1 MASKLLY
8 RFATGQTRHSVRAVW
23 CHSKVG
29 AHGVTRPA
37 FSRHFVTR
45 SKSIPRRAAALLLL
59 TTLLISGCA
68 TPKRTASIPF
78 QIGTTTVHAHVFQ
91 SKHPGPTY
99 LNVHDDENTSV
110 RAGKKILAQTGG
122 RLIELRHSGKRF
134 VAFKLDG
141 QTYRFDPN
149 RIFSPVGVRAT
160 LERTRNHSEAAQQAI
175 EAFTTK
181 LIETFALDREPVII
195 ALHNTGGGGLSINSY
210 LATGDKPTTASIT
223 HVSTNRFAGDFFYVT
238 DRCFF
243 DYLKER
249 DFNVT
254 LQDDANVPDDGSA
267 SVYFARKGIPYINV
281 EADVKNLKEQIEMVR
296 VVREMV
302 THFGLVRSP

>member
-1 MASKLLY
+1 MKTTEKDLL
-8 RFATGQTRHSVRAVW
+8 RLAPTLLLL
-23 CHSKVG
+23 
-29 AHGVTRPA
+29 
-37 FSRHFVTR
+37 
-45 SKSIPRRAAALLLL
+45 AALL
-59 TTLLISGCA
+59 ISSCA
-68 TPKRTASIPF
+68 APRRTGSIPF

-91 SKHPGPTY
+91 HHHPSPTY

-122 RLIELRHSGKRF
+122 RLIELVHSGKRH
-134 VAFKLDG
+134 VAFELNG

-160 LERTRNHSEAAQQAI
+160 LERTRNHSATAQQAI
-175 EAFTTK
+175 EAFTTS

-210 LATGDKPTTASIT
+210 LADGDKPTTASIT
-223 HVSTNRFAGDFFYVT
+223 YVSTNRFAGDFFYVT
-238 DRCFF
+238 DRRFF
-243 DYLKER
+243 DYLKAR

-254 LQDDANVPDDGSA
+254 LQDDACVPDDGSA

-281 EADVKNLKEQIEMVR
+281 EADVKHLNEQIEMVR
-296 VVREMV
+296 VAREMV
-302 THFGLVRSP
+302 EHLGLARP

>member
-1 MASKLLY
+1 M
-8 RFATGQTRHSVRAVW
+8 
-23 CHSKVG
+23 
-29 AHGVTRPA
+29 
-37 FSRHFVTR
+37 
-45 SKSIPRRAAALLLL
+45 
-59 TTLLISGCA
+59 
-68 TPKRTASIPF
+68 
-78 QIGTTTVHAHVFQ
+78 
-91 SKHPGPTY
+91 PGPTY

-122 RLIELRHSGKRF
+122 RLIELRHNGKRF
-134 VAFKLDG
+134 VVFELDG

-160 LERTRNHSEAAQQAI
+160 LERTRNHSDAAQQAI
-175 EAFTTK
+175 EAFTTRF
-181 LIETFALDREPVII
+181 LETFALDREPVII

-210 LATGDKPTTASIT
+210 LATGDKPTTACVT

-238 DRCFF
+238 DRRFF
-243 DYLKER
+243 DYLQAR

-281 EADVKNLKEQIEMVR
+281 EADVKHLAEQIEMVR
-296 VVREMV
+296 VAREMID
-302 THFGLVRSP
+302 HLGLVRR

>member
-1 MASKLLY
+1 MENRTLA
-8 RFATGQTRHSVRAVW
+8 RT
-23 CHSKVG
+23 
-29 AHGVTRPA
+29 
-37 FSRHFVTR
+37 
-45 SKSIPRRAAALLLL
+45 AAALLLL
-59 TTLLISGCA
+59 SALLISGCS
-68 TPKRTASIPF
+68 TPRRTANVPF
-78 QIGTTTVHAHVFQ
+78 QIGNTTVHAQVYQ
-91 SKHPGPTY
+91 RPAPGPTY

-110 RAGKKILAQTGG
+110 IAGKSVLAKTGG
-122 RLIELRHSGKRF
+122 RLIELHHRGHRHVIF
-134 VAFKLDG
+134 QLDG

-160 LERTRNHSEAAQQAI
+160 LERTKNYSDAAQRAVECFAHDFI
-175 EAFTTK
+175 ER
-181 LIETFALDREPVII
+181 FALDREPVII

-210 LATGDKPTTASIT
+210 LATGDKPTTASAV

-238 DRCFF
+238 DRRFF

-281 EADVKNLKEQIEMVR
+281 EADNNHLAEQIEMLR
-296 VVREMV
+296 VAREMV
-302 THFGLVRSP
+302 EHFGLVRR

>member
-1 MASKLLY
+1 MLL
-8 RFATGQTRHSVRAVW
+8 
-23 CHSKVG
+23 
-29 AHGVTRPA
+29 
-37 FSRHFVTR
+37 
-45 SKSIPRRAAALLLL
+45 AA
-59 TTLLISGCA
+59 LLISGCA
-68 TPKRTASIPF
+68 APRRTANVPF
-78 QIGTTTVHAHVFQ
+78 RIGNTTVHAHVFQ
-91 SKHPGPTY
+91 RDQPGPTY

-110 RAGKKILAQTGG
+110 IAGKKILAQTGG
-122 RLIELRHSGKRF
+122 RLIELVHSGKRF
-134 VAFKLDG
+134 VVFQLDG

-160 LERTRNHSEAAQQAI
+160 LERTRNHSAAAQQAI
-175 EAFTTK
+175 ETFATK

-210 LATGDKPTTASIT
+210 LADGDKPTTASIT

-238 DRCFF
+238 DRRFF
-243 DYLKER
+243 DYLKAH

-281 EADVKNLKEQIEMVR
+281 EADVKHLDEQIEMVR
-296 VVREMV
+296 VAREMV
-302 THFGLVRSP
+302 GSLGLVRRP